1 MPSARRAGRRL
12 AALLVVLSVCCT
24 PGHCEAAEE
33 GSEVAQQIRELYA
46 AHNPDKLPSIAALL
60 SKYAG
65 RERELLF
72 AVRQKYADGAAPP
85 AQPPSARPGAH
96 AAPAPPR
103 AQREPGRGEQ
113 AAPGGQADGAS
124 SAATTASEHG
134 SSATAI
140 SSDTW
145 EFSELL
151 GSVTEGEFFAS
162 SWLRRPLFTGGSA
175 DAAAVSK
182 IRRLLSMGSLEALT
196 QSPAFEARQ
205 SEVRRGATPTVAGLR
220 IDGKNTPMV
229 MVKDGFGELAI
240 GPGRTYES
248 IYDAYLDGATFV
260 SRTTIAGI
268 QGALCFP

>member
-1 MPSARRAGRRL
+1 MQLARALCL
-12 AALLVVLSVCCT
+12 AAVLLERAQADGPL
-24 PGHCEAAEE
+24 EASA
-33 GSEVAQQIRELYA
+33 QIRELYA
-46 AHNPDKLPSIAALL
+46 EHNPDKLPSIPALL

-85 AQPPSARPGAH
+85 APPSARPGAH
-96 AAPAPPR
+96 AAPAPPM
-103 AQREPGRGEQ
+103 AQPEPGRGEQ
-113 AAPGGQADGAS
+113 AAPGGQADGDSA
-124 SAATTASEHG
+124 AATTASEHA

-175 DAAAVSK
+175 DAAAVRK

-205 SEVRRGATPTVAGLR
+205 SEVRRGATPVVAGLR

-229 MVKDGFGELAI
+229 MVKVIPPL
-240 GPGRTYES
+240 PSLSTLLR
-248 IYDAYLDGATFV
+248 
-260 SRTTIAGI
+260 
-268 QGALCFP
+268 P